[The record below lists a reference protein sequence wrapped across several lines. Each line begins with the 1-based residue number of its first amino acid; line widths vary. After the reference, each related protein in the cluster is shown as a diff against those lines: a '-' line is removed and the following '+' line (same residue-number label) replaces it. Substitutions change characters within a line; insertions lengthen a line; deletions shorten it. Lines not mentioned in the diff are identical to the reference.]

1 MIMLIKILLI
11 FVILLEIVM
20 LKIMDNIQT
29 ILHSMGDLI
38 QFLII
43 VLLWITYDHK
53 QYFSS
58 NVTFR
63 HSASWNKWSVDVFAG
78 KYDYD
83 NGKTLDKNMLTIQ

>member
-1 MIMLIKILLI
+1 MIMLIQILLI
-11 FVILLEIVM
+11 FVILIEIVM

-43 VLLWITYDHK
+43 VLLGITYDHK

-63 HSASWNKWSVDVFAG
+63 HSASWNNGNVNVFSG

-83 NGKTLDKNMLTIQ
+83 NGKTLDKNMLTTQ

>member
-1 MIMLIKILLI
+1 
-11 FVILLEIVM
+11 
-20 LKIMDNIQT
+20 
-29 ILHSMGDLI
+29 MGDLI

-43 VLLWITYDHK
+43 VLHGITYDHK

-58 NVTFR
+58 NLTFR
-63 HSASWNKWSVDVFAG
+63 HSASWNNGNVDAFSG